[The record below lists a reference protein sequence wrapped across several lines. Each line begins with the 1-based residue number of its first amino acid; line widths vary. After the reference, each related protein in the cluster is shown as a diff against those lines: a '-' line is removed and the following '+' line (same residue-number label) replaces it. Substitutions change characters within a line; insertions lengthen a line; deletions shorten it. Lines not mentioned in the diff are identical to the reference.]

1 MNIPSIPT
9 ISIVDDDESVREALE
24 NLLQS
29 LGYTTEV
36 FASGED
42 FLRSDHYQQ
51 SKCLI
56 LDIRMPGMSGFEL
69 ERRLF
74 AAGLRIPIIFISAHG
89 DEEARAPALRERVV
103 AFLRKPFSETALL
116 SAVESAL
123 QE

>member
-1 MNIPSIPT
+1 
-9 ISIVDDDESVREALE
+9 VDDDESVREALE

-29 LGYTTEV
+29 LGYTTEG
-36 FASGED
+36 FASAED
-42 FLRSDHYQQ
+42 FLRSDHYQH
-51 SKCLI
+51 STCLI

-69 ERRLF
+69 ERRLV

-89 DEEARAPALRERVV
+89 DEEARAPAQRERVV

>member
-9 ISIVDDDESVREALE
+9 ISIVDDDESVREALA

-29 LGYTTEV
+29 VGYTTEV
-36 FASGED
+36 FASAED
-42 FLRSDHYQQ
+42 FLHSDHHQH

-56 LDIRMPGMSGFEL
+56 LDVRMPGMSGFEL
-69 ERRLF
+69 ERRLV
-74 AAGLRIPIIFISAHG
+74 AAGFSIPIIFISAHG
-89 DEEARAPALRERVV
+89 DEEARGPALRERPV

-123 QE
+123 QA